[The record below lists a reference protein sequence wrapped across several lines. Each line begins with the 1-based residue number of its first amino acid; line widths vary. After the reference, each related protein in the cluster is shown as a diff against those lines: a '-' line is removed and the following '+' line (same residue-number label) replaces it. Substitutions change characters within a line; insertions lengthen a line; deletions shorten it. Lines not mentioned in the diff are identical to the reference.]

1 MNIKILGTGCSKC
14 HKLRDRVK
22 QAVDKLEINAK
33 VEEIKDIK
41 KILEYPILTMP
52 GLVIDEQVVCSG
64 KVPEAKEIEKFIIS
78 ALEKQEPGKSS

>member
-1 MNIKILGTGCSKC
+1 MHIKIIGTGCSKC

-22 QAVDKLEINAK
+22 QAVDKLEIDAK
-33 VEEIKDIK
+33 VEEVKDIK

-64 KVPEAKEIEKFIIS
+64 KVPKAKEIEKFIIS